1 MLSSLLIANRGEIAV
16 RIARTAASLG
26 VRTVAVH
33 SDADRDS
40 PHVRV
45 ADEAVRI
52 GPASAAESYLD
63 IRRVLEA
70 ARKTGVEA
78 IHPGY
83 GFLSENADFAE
94 ACRKENIVFVGP
106 PPAAIRAMGL
116 KDEAKRIMDE
126 AGVPTVPGYRGD
138 NQDASFLKRKAYE
151 IGYPV
156 LIKAVAGG
164 GGKGMRRVDK
174 ALAFEDALAAAK
186 REAKAAFGNDR
197 VLLERYV
204 TNPRHIEVQVFAD
217 SRDDAVHLGERD
229 CSLQR
234 RHQKVVEEAPAP
246 GLTAD
251 QRMTMGKAACD
262 AALAV
267 GYRGA
272 GTVEFIVDGSNLDEF
287 FFMEMNTRLQ
297 VEHPVTEMIT
307 GLDLVEWQLRI
318 ASGEPLPL
326 RQDEVR
332 LDGHAVE
339 ARLYAEDP
347 GNDFLPSTGKLHRC
361 RFPTADGV
369 RVDSGVA
376 EGFEVSAHYDPMIAK
391 IIAHA
396 PTRDEA
402 LDRLDDALAQTL
414 VAGPR
419 TNLAFLR
426 ALLAHDDFRSGAFST
441 QLVDRDLRSLT
452 EERRA
457 GEGDIAAAA
466 NAFLAMEREENARR
480 ASALGGDKFGPWSD
494 PDLAGFRIGATR
506 AEWLDLVADGTPLRV
521 DLPVR
526 AEGGVHA
533 VRADGDVLIVRD
545 GLQFRFERFDP
556 SVAGREDGG
565 AGAIRAPM
573 TGKVITVT
581 VEPDQHVLRGET
593 LFAVEAMK
601 MEHAVAAPV
610 DARVASVAVREGDQV
625 TDATVCVVLEPQGG
639 PD

>member
-480 ASALGGDKFGPWSD
+480 ASALGGDKFDPWSD
-494 PDLAGFRIGATR
+494 PDLAGFRIGAAR

-581 VEPDQHVLRGET
+581 VEPDQHVRRGET